1 MKFGRTVNQKDIAAY
16 HRHRKVQHEKHKKY
30 FQNSTKPRHE
40 SSEEHGIVFDSDAA
54 AKHLPSAR
62 PLHCHCQRAA
72 AVFHGRPLGVRTVF
86 GTLEQASDCTLSNSR
101 PCSCNMLAGHSF
113 AFPPGLFPFTSRSE
127 LNCVKNLL
135 LYSASDGNASISTR
149 QIFVAKGE
157 IWPCF
162 G

>member
-62 PLHCHCQRAA
+62 SHCIATASAPLPSFTGALSVSALCSERLS
-72 AVFHGRPLGVRTVF
+72 RPLTVLCP
-86 GTLEQASDCTLSNSR
+86 TLAHARVTC
-101 PCSCNMLAGHSF
+101 
-113 AFPPGLFPFTSRSE
+113 
-127 LNCVKNLL
+127 
-135 LYSASDGNASISTR
+135 
-149 QIFVAKGE
+149 
-157 IWPCF
+157 
-162 G
+162 